1 MSLWLP
7 RFLPSVSPATLDG
20 SNAKDKVQSRPNN
33 DVSEMN
39 KERIKKMLNKVE
51 LSVSCYDTAWM
62 AMIPSPSSLQ
72 TPLFPKSLKWL
83 LENQQKDGSWGL
95 PNRDELL
102 TKDSLLSSLA
112 CVVALKQW
120 GAGEQQINAGL
131 GYIESNIAAAH
142 DDKQFSPI
150 GFDIIFS
157 HLIDQTRSLDLNLPL
172 GGNCSENFIQK
183 RESELQSGWGSKSE
197 GWKAYVAYISEGL
210 GKSQNWEMA
219 MKFQRKNGSL
229 FNSPATTAAAFI
241 HINNTQ
247 GLDYLLSLS
256 DKFGDAV
263 PTVHPFDVYARLLVV
278 DSLEKL
284 GINRHF
290 KEEIQSVLDETWRL
304 WQQEDDIFLEPTTC
318 ALAFRLLRLQGYDVS
333 SDILGRFSEDKFY
346 NTLQG
351 YLKDVEAVLEL
362 HKASHIVL
370 HSSDLVLEELNFWT
384 GHFLEEYLST
394 SSRNT
399 YKPASN
405 RIDNEVHLALRF
417 PHHAYLDLI
426 VNRRS
431 IEHYQVDQKRILK
444 SSYSSMNL
452 ANKEFPELGAEDFNH
467 SQLLF
472 REELD
477 LFNKWFMESGM
488 EKLHFPISKTKA
500 AYSFLTVAATLTS
513 PEHREAR
520 LAWAKQSLL
529 GCVVDDFYDV
539 WGTEEEHIN
548 LIQLMEKWDVDV
560 SRESCSDT
568 VKIIFVTLKKTIC
581 ETATQAYKVQ
591 GRSVLNHLIQITIDL
606 LRSEL
611 KEAEWCRNRC
621 VPSVEEYE
629 HNGIISMAL
638 GPIIIPVMYL
648 LGPKIPQAV
657 VESDE
662 YNNLFEIVSLYG
674 RYLNDINGYQR
685 EKEQGKFINSISLR
699 LIHGCG
705 VESEEEIMEKIK
717 RKIEEKRKE
726 LLRLVLK
733 EEGSKMSREVKDVYW
748 KMSRSLHLIYKKEDV
763 IHAKEM
769 PDEVL
774 NIRDIVLNNPIVL
787 NL

>member
-263 PTVHPFDVYARLLVV
+263 PTVHPFDVYARLLWLIVSKNWGLIAILRRKSKV
-278 DSLEKL
+278 YWT
-284 GINRHF
+284 RH
-290 KEEIQSVLDETWRL
+290 
-304 WQQEDDIFLEPTTC
+304 
-318 ALAFRLLRLQGYDVS
+318 G
-333 SDILGRFSEDKFY
+333 DILGRFSEDKFY
-346 NTLQG
+346 NTVQG

-362 HKASHIVL
+362 HKASHIAL

-733 EEGSKMSREVKDVYW
+733 EEGSKMSREAKDVYW

>member
-1 MSLWLP
+1 
-7 RFLPSVSPATLDG
+7 
-20 SNAKDKVQSRPNN
+20 
-33 DVSEMN
+33 
-39 KERIKKMLNKVE
+39 
-51 LSVSCYDTAWM
+51 
-62 AMIPSPSSLQ
+62 
-72 TPLFPKSLKWL
+72 
-83 LENQQKDGSWGL
+83 
-95 PNRDELL
+95 
-102 TKDSLLSSLA
+102 
-112 CVVALKQW
+112 
-120 GAGEQQINAGL
+120 
-131 GYIESNIAAAH
+131 
-142 DDKQFSPI
+142 
-150 GFDIIFS
+150 
-157 HLIDQTRSLDLNLPL
+157 
-172 GGNCSENFIQK
+172 
-183 RESELQSGWGSKSE
+183 
-197 GWKAYVAYISEGL
+197 
-210 GKSQNWEMA
+210 MA

-263 PTVHPFDVYARLLVV
+263 PTVHPFDVYARLHVV

-346 NTLQG
+346 NTVQG

-370 HSSDLVLEELNFWT
+370 HSSDLVLEELNLWT

-405 RIDNEVHLALRF
+405 RIDNEGGLWRVEWRNYIFQSQKQKLPLSL
-417 PHHAYLDLI
+417 LDSRCHTYPPLNI
-426 VNRRS
+426 AKHVW
-431 IEHYQVDQKRILK
+431 HG
-444 SSYSSMNL
+444 
-452 ANKEFPELGAEDFNH
+452 P
-467 SQLLF
+467 
-472 REELD
+472 
-477 LFNKWFMESGM
+477 
-488 EKLHFPISKTKA
+488 
-500 AYSFLTVAATLTS
+500 
-513 PEHREAR
+513 
-520 LAWAKQSLL
+520 KQSLL

-539 WGTEEEHIN
+539 WGLKEEHIN

-591 GRSVLNHLIQITIDL
+591 GRSVLNHLIQI
-606 LRSEL
+606 
-611 KEAEWCRNRC
+611 EAEWCRNRC

-629 HNGIISMAL
+629 HNGIINGL
-638 GPIIIPVMYL
+638 GT
-648 LGPKIPQAV
+648 
-657 VESDE
+657 
-662 YNNLFEIVSLYG
+662 NNYPCE
-674 RYLNDINGYQR
+674 

-733 EEGSKMSREVKDVYW
+733 EKEAKCQEKRKMCTGK
-748 KMSRSLHLIYKKEDV
+748 
-763 IHAKEM
+763 
-769 PDEVL
+769 
-774 NIRDIVLNNPIVL
+774 
-787 NL
+787 

>member
-444 SSYSSMNL
+444 SSY
-452 ANKEFPELGAEDFNH
+452 
-467 SQLLF
+467 
-472 REELD
+472 R
-477 LFNKWFMESGM
+477 
-488 EKLHFPISKTKA
+488 
-500 AYSFLTVAATLTS
+500 
-513 PEHREAR
+513 
-520 LAWAKQSLL
+520 
-529 GCVVDDFYDV
+529 
-539 WGTEEEHIN
+539 
-548 LIQLMEKWDVDV
+548 WDVDV